1 MAQVTL
7 YLPDDVATRIKREA
21 KRSGQSLSAYVTAL
35 AKRDI
40 APTQWPVSFQKLFG
54 SWEGEFDIGDDSPP
68 DDDVVL
74 P

>member
-7 YLPDDVATRIKREA
+7 YLPDDVATRIRREA
-21 KRSGQSLSAYVTAL
+21 KRAGQSLSAYVTAL
-35 AKRDI
+35 ARRDV
-40 APTQWPVSFQKLFG
+40 APSQWPASFQKLYG
-54 SWEGEFDIGDDSPP
+54 SWEGDFDIPDNPHP

>member
-7 YLPDDVATRIKREA
+7 YIPDDVATRIKREA

-35 AKRDI
+35 AKREV
-40 APTQWPVSFQKLFG
+40 APSQWPAPFLKLYG
-54 SWEGEFDIGDDSPP
+54 SWEGEFDIPDELPADDI
-68 DDDVVL
+68 VL